1 MELTKGYRLASG
13 VQVRKESFG
22 LLFYDYKGPRLYF
35 VPSKDLLTDSF
46 FNGDQSVKDVTD
58 SLAASGE
65 KSRKKIQEHI
75 LKLLDIIEA
84 KGLIYGQ
91 SIC

>member
-1 MELTKGYRLASG
+1 MELTKGYRLAKG

-35 VPSKDLLTDSF
+35 VPSKDLLTDTF
-46 FNGDQSVKDVTD
+46 FNGEKSVKDI
-58 SLAASGE
+58 
-65 KSRKKIQEHI
+65 RI

-84 KGLIYGQ
+84 KGLIHGQ
-91 SIC
+91 PIC